1 KKKPGKPLDVQLDEL
16 ADMLAFGLSIANQQ
30 GFDEYDRVLFFESF
44 DEEYLIDFPYL
55 RNQEMIYD
63 MMSEFYDDDL
73 SSIRRLVLVFKI
85 AEQLYTIDQLIDA
98 YKKKMKRNH
107 ERQDGTADAGKGY
120 V

>member
-1 KKKPGKPLDVQLDEL
+1 
-16 ADMLAFGLSIANQQ
+16 
-30 GFDEYDRVLFFESF
+30 
-44 DEEYLIDFPYL
+44 
-55 RNQEMIYD
+55 
-63 MMSEFYDDDL
+63 
-73 SSIRRLVLVFKI
+73 IRRLVIVFKI